1 MKKPAEKK
9 KAVAPP
15 KKTGQGKRASVKK
28 AGTSISE
35 IAKKDVK
42 KKPAGKATRSARKA
56 VVAADPSSKSTKRK
70 KRTSLANKAPKRS
83 RKTDGKTS
91 SVKAKTTPR
100 TSAGKGA
107 ASKIRLKTAPKK
119 PAKKPADSFS
129 PTTKIPAKET
139 KSLKTKKKAS
149 LPRTFAVPKA
159 VPRELPRKYGEN
171 EVILMSVDPHVIFVD
186 WEIKKEQVPDEG
198 TPIIMRVFDVTPDE
212 RSLEFHWD
220 RFFDLHL
227 EGRVGSGFFEI
238 GMPGRELTIEIGL
251 YHGENFSAVLKSEKV
266 SMPELLSPDE
276 LGVAQKLFESGVPVG
291 Y

>member
-9 KAVAPP
+9 KTVAPP

-42 KKPAGKATRSARKA
+42 KKPVGKPTRSVEKTKKAAKPSAKLAEKIVKPSRIKKTLREPSKTAVKATSSAVKIASRVSARK
-56 VVAADPSSKSTKRK
+56 
-70 KRTSLANKAPKRS
+70 KAP
-83 RKTDGKTS
+83 
-91 SVKAKTTPR
+91 
-100 TSAGKGA
+100 
-107 ASKIRLKTAPKK
+107 LKTETKTVPKK
-119 PAKKPADSFS
+119 PAKKPAGSVS
-129 PTTKIPAKET
+129 PTTKIPAKEA

-149 LPRTFAVPKA
+149 LPRAFAVPKA
-159 VPRELPRKYGEN
+159 VPGELPREYGEN

-186 WEIKKEQVPDEG
+186 WEIRKEQVPDEG

-266 SMPELLSPDE
+266 SMPDLVSPDE
-276 LGVAQKLFESGVPVG
+276 LGVAQKLLESGVPVG